1 MLASC
6 DFVGC
11 SAQMPT
17 DLLSQG
23 VCRKG
28 AKGLSLAF
36 KHILRFRHL
45 KPEIDWGLRTASCA
59 PLFRPQGRCWVED
72 DLDGR
77 SDDSR
82 TKFGAVPLALVQ
94 VRPGAQCI
102 RA

>member
-1 MLASC
+1 MLRSC

-11 SAQMPT
+11 SAQTPT

-36 KHILRFRHL
+36 RHIFCASDVRNLRF
-45 KPEIDWGLRTASCA
+45 DWGLRTASCA

-72 DLDGR
+72 DRDGR

-94 VRPGAQCI
+94 VRPGC
-102 RA
+102 